1 MNTNTKIIML
11 LALALAVIL
20 LLRKKAKLDTSTV
33 AFRLQ
38 WADWSAQKFT
48 FSHPALGKHNIVA
61 PMATEGAYHQLANT
75 DELQLGW
82 NRVPGNKV
90 VVTLLHKVGSVFS
103 EVYVLDLDG
112 QTAEYYSELNGV
124 TVTA

>member
-1 MNTNTKIIML
+1 MNTKIIML
-11 LALALAVIL
+11 LAFLAALIL
-20 LLRKKAKLDTSTV
+20 FLRKKAKVDTSNV

-38 WADWSAQKFT
+38 WADWSAQKFI
-48 FSHPALGKHNIVA
+48 FSHPKLGQHNIVA

-112 QTAEYYSELNGV
+112 ETAEYYSELNGV

>member
-1 MNTNTKIIML
+1 MNTKIIML
-11 LALALAVIL
+11 LAFLAAIIL
-20 LLRKKAKLDTSTV
+20 FFRKKAKADTSNV

-48 FSHPALGKHNIVA
+48 FSHPNLGQHNIVA

-112 QTAEYYSELNGV
+112 ETAEYYSELNGV